1 MKNITSILI
10 ALGIAMAMITLSN
23 TSAAANE
30 TAATAPAKKV
40 PAFTPPS
47 EADIPNNEFGKIVR
61 QGKNIFDDT
70 QTYAKKYVG
79 NGMNCVNCHL
89 SSGRK
94 ADSAPLWGAYV
105 RYPAYRAKN
114 NKVNT
119 YEQRIQGCFKYSM
132 NGTAPAPDSPEMVAL
147 VTYSYW
153 MSSGAPVGAKLK
165 GAGYPALPKPGMTPD
180 AGRGKIVY
188 TESCQVCHGAN
199 GEGKK
204 ADGKSI
210 FPPLWGSES
219 FNWGAG
225 MHRINTAAAFIKA
238 NMPLSKS
245 GTLTDQQAWD
255 VATYVMS
262 HERPQD
268 PRFKNSVA
276 ETKNE
281 YHDENCKYGDKVNG
295 KVLGDKH

>member
-1 MKNITSILI
+1 MKNTI
-10 ALGIAMAMITLSN
+10 AIAMALAMIALSGM
-23 TSAAANE
+23 SAAASE
-30 TAATAPAKKV
+30 TAAATPAKAQ
-40 PAFTPPS
+40 AFTPPS
-47 EADIPNNEFGKIVR
+47 EASLPDNEFGKIVR
-61 QGKNIFDDT
+61 LGKNIFDDT
-70 QTYAKKYVG
+70 QNYAKPYVG

-89 SSGRK
+89 ASGRK

-119 YEQRIQGCFKYSM
+119 FEERIQGCFKFSM
-132 NGTAPAPDSPEMVAL
+132 NGKAPAPDSPEMIAL

-153 MSSGAPVGAKLK
+153 LSTGAPVGAKLK
-165 GAGYPALPKPGMTPD
+165 GAGFPELPKPAITPD
-180 AGRGKIVY
+180 GTRGKTVY
-188 TESCQVCHGAN
+188 AENCQVCHGAN

-204 ADGKSI
+204 ADGKSV

-225 MHRINTAAAFIKA
+225 MHRIDTAAAFIKA

-245 GTLTDQQAWD
+245 GMLTDQQAWD
-255 VATYVMS
+255 VATFVMS

-268 PRFKNSVA
+268 PRFKGDLA
-276 ETKNE
+276 QTKKE
-281 YHDENCKYGDKVNG
+281 YHDENCKYGETVDG
-295 KVLGDKH
+295 KVLGGNH

>member
-1 MKNITSILI
+1 MKNTLI
-10 ALGIAMAMITLSN
+10 ITLALASV
-23 TSAAANE
+23 TVSGMSAAA
-30 TAATAPAKKV
+30 TQSAPPAPVKA

-47 EADIPNNEFGKIVR
+47 EDDIPNNEYGKIIR
-61 QGKNIFDDT
+61 LGKNIFDDT
-70 QTYAKKYVG
+70 QHYAKAYVG
-79 NGMNCVNCHL
+79 NSLNCVNCHL
-89 SSGRK
+89 ASGRM

-119 YEQRIQGCFKYSM
+119 YEQRLQGCFTFSM
-132 NGTAPAPDSPEMVAL
+132 NGKPPASDSPEMVAL

-153 MSSGAPVGAKLK
+153 LASGAPVGAKLK
-165 GAGYPALPKPGMTPD
+165 GAGYPELPKPAITPD
-180 AGRGKIVY
+180 YIRGKAVY
-188 TESCQVCHGAN
+188 TASCQICHGAN

-204 ADGKSI
+204 VDNNTV

-225 MHRINTAAAFIKA
+225 MHRIDNAAAFIKA
-238 NMPLSKS
+238 NMPLSK
-245 GTLTDQQAWD
+245 GNTLTDQESWD

-268 PRFKNSVA
+268 PRFKGDVA
-276 ETKNE
+276 QTKKAFHE
-281 YHDENCKYGDKVNG
+281 ENCKYGDTVNG
-295 KVLGDKH
+295 KVLGGSP

>member
-1 MKNITSILI
+1 MKNTTSILI
-10 ALGIAMAMITLSN
+10 AVGIAMAMVTLSN
-23 TSAAANE
+23 TSAAASEN
-30 TAATAPAKKV
+30 AVTAPSRVAE
-40 PAFTPPS
+40 FTPPN

-70 QTYAKKYVG
+70 QNYAKQYVG

-105 RYPAYRAKN
+105 RYPAYRSKN

-119 YEQRIQGCFKYSM
+119 FEQRIQGCFKFSM

-153 MSSGAPVGAKLK
+153 LASGAPVGAKLK
-165 GAGYPALPKPGMTPD
+165 GAGYPALPKPGITPD
-180 AGRGKIVY
+180 AGRGKTVY

-204 ADGKSI
+204 ADGKSV

-225 MHRINTAAAFIKA
+225 MHRIDIAAAFIKA

-245 GTLTDQQAWD
+245 RTLTDQQAWD
-255 VATYVMS
+255 VATFVMS

-276 ETKNE
+276 QTKKEN
-281 YHDENCKYGDKVNG
+281 HNENCKYGETVNG

>member
-1 MKNITSILI
+1 MNNTIAITM
-10 ALGIAMAMITLSN
+10 ALAMITLSGM
-23 TSAAANE
+23 SAAASE
-30 TAATAPAKKV
+30 TAAVTPTKAPT
-40 PAFTPPS
+40 FTPPS
-47 EADIPNNEFGKIVR
+47 EADIPDNEFGKIVR
-61 QGKNIFDDT
+61 QGKNIFEDT
-70 QTYAKKYVG
+70 QTYAKQYVG

-89 SSGRK
+89 ASGRK
-94 ADSAPLWGAYV
+94 ADSSPLWGAYV

-119 YEQRIQGCFKYSM
+119 YEERIQGCFKFSM
-132 NGTAPAPDSPEMVAL
+132 NGKAPAVDSPEMVAL

-153 MSSGAPVGAKLK
+153 LSSGAPVGAKLK
-165 GAGYPALPKPGMTPD
+165 GAGYPELPKPAITPD
-180 AGRGKIVY
+180 AARGKTVY
-188 TESCQVCHGAN
+188 TENCQVCHGAN

-204 ADGKSI
+204 ADGKSV
-210 FPPLWGSES
+210 FPPLWGPES

-255 VATYVMS
+255 VATFVMS

-268 PRFKNSVA
+268 PRFKGDLA
-276 ETKNE
+276 QTKKE
-281 YHDENCKYGDKVNG
+281 YHDENCRYGETVDG
-295 KVLGDKH
+295 KLLGDKH

>member
-1 MKNITSILI
+1 MKNTIAITM
-10 ALGIAMAMITLSN
+10 ALAMITLSGM
-23 TSAAANE
+23 SVAASE
-30 TAATAPAKKV
+30 TAAVAPTKA
-40 PAFTPPS
+40 PTFTPPS
-47 EADIPNNEFGKIVR
+47 EDDIPDNEFGKIVR
-61 QGKNIFDDT
+61 QGKNIFEDT
-70 QTYAKKYVG
+70 QTYAKQYVG

-89 SSGRK
+89 ASGRK
-94 ADSAPLWGAYV
+94 ADSSPLWGAYV

-119 YEQRIQGCFKYSM
+119 YEERIQGCFKFSM
-132 NGTAPAPDSPEMVAL
+132 NGKAPAVDSPEMVAL

-153 MSSGAPVGAKLK
+153 LSTGAPVGAKLK
-165 GAGYPALPKPGMTPD
+165 GAGYPELPKPAITPD
-180 AGRGKIVY
+180 AARGKTVY
-188 TESCQVCHGAN
+188 TENCQVCHGEN

-204 ADGKSI
+204 ADGKSV
-210 FPPLWGSES
+210 FPPLWGPES

-255 VATYVMS
+255 VATFVMS

-268 PRFKNSVA
+268 PRSKGDVA
-276 ETKNE
+276 QTKKE
-281 YHDENCKYGDKVNG
+281 YHDENCKYGETVDG